1 MGYRWTDSPRQRN
14 EPEEEELVF
23 SWEVQ
28 DDEKKRRGTWPR
40 PDVETWRDVER
51 EVLQHGTETSKILS

>member
-14 EPEEEELVF
+14 EPEEEEIVF

-28 DDEKKRRGTWPR
+28 DDDEKHEPEGSRSEARKSGA
-40 PDVETWRDVER
+40 
-51 EVLQHGTETSKILS
+51 SF

>member
-14 EPEEEELVF
+14 EPEEEIVF

-28 DDEKKRRGTWPR
+28 DDEKKGRGTWPR
-40 PDVETWRDVER
+40 PDVGTWHDVER